1 MWCGGGDAGGD
12 AGGECVC
19 VCLCVCWGEV
29 GDNKCSMQSVPLT
42 TQ

>member
-29 GDNKCSMQSVPLT
+29 GDNKCSMQSVI
-42 TQ
+42 